1 MLHHLHPARNSRT
14 NAIQGQAGHRAED
27 QRERRNHL
35 WLYVKTVAKKPEP
48 HDHNASSDNRLRN
61 AQDDSDSK
69 QHSAPRA
76 VAHSFR
82 ARDECGDRTVEAE
95 NSDLADDVS
104 CRPGNRKYAEC
115 RWPEHPGH
123 EKREYAAE
131 IRRQHRDRIQEGAA
145 FQLDSGFV
153 YARWCVRRRRRNIEQ
168 SFGRAH

>member
-1 MLHHLHPARNSRT
+1 M
-14 NAIQGQAGHRAED
+14 
-27 QRERRNHL
+27 
-35 WLYVKTVAKKPEP
+35 KTVAKKPEP